1 MTKTRIVNGIL
12 SGMLA
17 LYDVFIFVV
26 TKYPRLTNFN
36 DSFYFIN
43 WWALPLLTILLLISW
58 IVAFRHHSGYLVLKC
73 ISVAACIVWG
83 VLWILFCCNAPLP
96 YDAIFNNQPV
106 LSVLLMLMWMI
117 AAWKSKE
124 KHAS

>member
-17 LYDVFIFVV
+17 LYAVFIFVV

-58 IVAFRHHSGYLVLKC
+58 IVTFKHDS
-73 ISVAACIVWG
+73 SF
-83 VLWILFCCNAPLP
+83 FCFQVHIYRSRQSLGNAMDFVFL
-96 YDAIFNNQPV
+96 
-106 LSVLLMLMWMI
+106 
-117 AAWKSKE
+117 
-124 KHAS
+124 

>member
-17 LYDVFIFVV
+17 LYAVFIFVV

-58 IVAFRHHSGYLVLKC
+58 IVTFKHDSSFFAFKC
-73 ISVAACIVWG
+73 ISI
-83 VLWILFCCNAPLP
+83 APCDCQQSAGSFGSP
-96 YDAIFNNQPV
+96 DADV
-106 LSVLLMLMWMI
+106 DGCSL
-117 AAWKSKE
+117 E
-124 KHAS
+124 KQRETRIIK

>member
-17 LYDVFIFVV
+17 LYAVFIFVV

-58 IVAFRHHSGYLVLKC
+58 IVTFKHDSSFFAFNC
-73 ISVAACIVWG
+73 ISIAAGSLWG
-83 VLWILFCCNAPLP
+83 MLWILFFCNAPLP
-96 YDAIFNNQPV
+96 YDSPDADV
-106 LSVLLMLMWMI
+106 DGCSL
-117 AAWKSKE
+117 E
-124 KHAS
+124 KQRETRIIK

>member
-17 LYDVFIFVV
+17 LYAVFIFVV

-58 IVAFRHHSGYLVLKC
+58 LVTFKHDSSFFAFKC
-73 ISVAACIVWG
+73 ISIAAGSLWG
-83 VLWILFCCNAPLP
+83 MLWILFFCNAPLP

-106 LSVLLMLMWMI
+106 LSVLLMLMWMV
-117 AAWKSKE
+117 AVWKSKE
-124 KHAS
+124 KHA

>member
-17 LYDVFIFVV
+17 LYAVFIFVV

-43 WWALPLLTILLLISW
+43 WWALPATIVGFLD
-58 IVAFRHHSGYLVLKC
+58 RH
-73 ISVAACIVWG
+73 
-83 VLWILFCCNAPLP
+83 F
-96 YDAIFNNQPV
+96 
-106 LSVLLMLMWMI
+106 
-117 AAWKSKE
+117 
-124 KHAS
+124 

>member
-17 LYDVFIFVV
+17 LYAVFIFVV

-58 IVAFRHHSGYLVLKC
+58 IVTFKHDSSFFPFKC
-73 ISVAACIVWG
+73 ISFPAGSLWG
-83 VLWILFCCNAPLP
+83 MLWFLFFCNPPLP

-106 LSVLLMLMWMI
+106 LSVLLMLMWMV
-117 AAWKSKE
+117 AVWKSKE
-124 KHAS
+124 KHA